1 MSKRFLS
8 TVAVPSLATPPAE
21 GHSGTIYFNTVDK
34 TIHVHDGTHYVPVSV
49 PMIKEMFL
57 GGNHDGIEVSYD
69 TSNETLNLSI
79 PSLEYS
85 KEPSGFTDLE
95 SSTIVWNDVFKTF
108 TISPTSTSVRKYRGI
123 YDNGLDYYP
132 NDVVFYNGS
141 YYVRILEPNPGYP
154 PGTVY
159 WESAPSGYSPD
170 KFVIFKNGKKYEKV
184 FPETISIPDD
194 INGFIPGKY
203 YIYYDSLGVI
213 QRKTTPFDWKE
224 DVPVAV
230 VVIGASQSTV
240 FIGEERHGMV
250 MDWATHYYLMR
261 VNGTQFVPG
270 GFNVGNY
277 TLGGSGS
284 LNSHA
289 QFSITGGTIFDEDN
303 DFVISHNTNPTL
315 EGEQHLEP
323 FLKTKVLYRES
334 NSWDTTTTLDYSFRS
349 NGSSVPQYSLFNSG
363 TWSSQS
369 IDDNKYFVS
378 YIVATNNILCPILSI
393 EGQAQYNNLNGAKD
407 SASYESL
414 NLSGLP
420 ASEWVP
426 LYRIIYHYNSS
437 FTNDTKVV
445 VSDVLDIKKTS
456 SSGSG
461 VAASDHANLIG
472 LLEDDHTQ
480 YVHISNPR
488 TIIASHTF
496 NPTTQGPAFI
506 LGANA
511 QGQLISGLNSEML
524 GGQTLTQVNTT
535 AFGYASSAKDDAIA
549 ASNGYTNTQFTNIDS
564 YVAPLL
570 THTDHDGVSISWNN
584 AANKITLN
592 VEEPTKVESNPPSNP
607 AQGDNWYDFETGV
620 FYVYDG
626 SFWVEVSGGNG
637 AEAAALPSTVQYL
650 EGTTSNIQTQL
661 NSKSPINN
669 PTFTG
674 TVALPN
680 TTTLGGES
688 IAKSSDITPL
698 APKNSPTFTGT
709 VSLPSTTSIGNVSS
723 TEIGYLDGVTSSIQ
737 TQINSKIGANNP
749 TLTGIVNLPETTYIG
764 TVTPLEIGHLSG
776 VSGNIQTALNG
787 KLESSNFTTAAI
799 NIQVYTNLADLPLAS
814 LNSGRLAYVN
824 SEGAIYFA
832 HSGAWSKLAKFS
844 DIATG
849 GASFSI
855 NELSDV
861 DTATTSPAVSNVLS
875 WNGTNWVPTNPAS
888 ASGAAPADSPT
899 FTGTVVLPSTTSIG
913 NVSSTEIAFLDGVT
927 SGIQNQINAKSPSAS
942 PTFTGTVTLPTDTS
956 IGTVSSTEIGY
967 LDGVTSAIQTQIN
980 SKLNTSAFSYGTIT
994 IPTYGDVASLPS
1006 AASNTGRV
1014 SFVTAGAELYFSNG
1028 SSWIKLAKYSEL
1040 PTNIP
1045 STINDLTDVD
1055 TQTSTPTTGQVLT
1068 WSGTAWV
1075 PQTASSGSV
1084 VTYPAIT
1091 QLDVTNNGASSYQFN
1106 NQYSGD
1112 NPTIYAISGTT
1123 IAFKLNVT
1131 GHPFLVRT
1139 SGLTN
1144 FNTGLVHVAT
1154 DGTISTGS
1162 SAQGKTSGTLYWQI
1176 PAATTGTYKYQ
1187 CSIHSGMVGDIV
1199 IKDISLI

>member
-85 KEPSGFTDLE
+85 KEPSGFTDLQ